1 MLVVIKRSLY
11 DYTSIARTNSR
22 SGGLLS
28 AGPCSRLWKEIRTKL
43 CGHFVHMRHY
53 LFSVAWLMSSA
64 LNEMEQI
71 ERRKEGNGGGSWIGG
86 LKGCIRIGLRQEE
99 RDRDKWGR
107 FGKVN
112 GVGWKRWYSQTFR
125 SYDPLSLSL
134 FLSVSLALSLS
145 LYAALHSSPFS
156 SIPLSVSLSLS
167 LYLYDSLYLSFFF
180 CLSLTL
186 LLTLSLPL
194 SPLSRSLFLSFYLSV
209 YLSVFPSICQCGCP
223 SMALLICVRL
233 CFFMIF
239 NTESHS
245 FLAGNKGKME

>member
-64 LNEMEQI
+64 LTEMEQI
-71 ERRKEGNGGGSWIGG
+71 ERRKEGNRSGSWIGG

-112 GVGWKRWYSQTFR
+112 GVGWKRWYSQSFR
-125 SYDPLSLSL
+125 SYDPLLSLSL
-134 FLSVSLALSLS
+134 FLSVSLALS

-194 SPLSRSLFLSFYLSV
+194 SPLSRSLFLSLFICQSIYLSFR
-209 YLSVFPSICQCGCP
+209 LSASVV
-223 SMALLICVRL
+223 VRL
-233 CFFMIF
+233 WLC
-239 NTESHS
+239 
-245 FLAGNKGKME
+245 

>member
-11 DYTSIARTNSR
+11 DYSSIARTNSR

-112 GVGWKRWYSQTFR
+112 GVGWKRWYSQSFR
-125 SYDPLSLSL
+125 SYDPLLSLSL

-145 LYAALHSSPFS
+145 MPL
-156 SIPLSVSLSLS
+156 SIPLPFPLYLSLS
-167 LYLYDSLYLSFFF
+167 LF
-180 CLSLTL
+180 
-186 LLTLSLPL
+186 
-194 SPLSRSLFLSFYLSV
+194 LFLFISMTLSV
-209 YLSVFPSICQCGCP
+209 YLSSSVCLSLCFSPFLCLSLPFPALFFFLFLFVSLSICLSVYLPVWLSVYGSVNLCP
-223 SMALLICVRL
+223 SLLFHDFVYREP
-233 CFFMIF
+233 FVF
-239 NTESHS
+239 
-245 FLAGNKGKME
+245 GGK